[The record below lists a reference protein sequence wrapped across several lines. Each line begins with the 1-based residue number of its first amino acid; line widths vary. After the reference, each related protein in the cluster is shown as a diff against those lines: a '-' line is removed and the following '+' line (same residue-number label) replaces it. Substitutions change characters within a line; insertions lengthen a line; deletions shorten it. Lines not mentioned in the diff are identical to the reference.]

1 MKKCNLQFSPLSLPI
16 DVNNLYMPMPR
27 HKMID
32 EGDERGAR
40 VRRMTH
46 IVRSEITSA
55 ESDSI
60 ETNL

>member
-1 MKKCNLQFSPLSLPI
+1 
-16 DVNNLYMPMPR
+16 MPR

-40 VRRMTH
+40 VRRMIH
-46 IVRSEITSA
+46 IVRSEITGA